1 MAFQF
6 HGCLFHGHPNCP
18 ISMAQT
24 YNLVN
29 GKALDILWANTDE
42 NYKYLTGVMKV
53 KVVVMLE
60 YECRGSRKST
70 HTFID
75 N

>member
-1 MAFQF
+1 
-6 HGCLFHGHPNCP
+6 
-18 ISMAQT
+18 MAQT
-24 YNLVN
+24 HNLVN

-42 NYKYLTGVMKV
+42 NYRYLTGVMKV

-70 HTFID
+70 QTFID